1 MIITSGGSEADN
13 PAIKGVAA
21 ALREKGRHIIT
32 SSVEHHAVLDSC
44 KYLEKQ
50 GFDVTYLPVD
60 ANGRVQVEDVQNAL
74 RDETILVTIM
84 HANNE
89 VGTIQPIKEISE
101 VVKARSK
108 ALFHT
113 DAVQTVGAIPVHLDE
128 LGVDLLSLSA
138 HKFYGPKGVGA
149 LIIRKGVRLES
160 LIHGGAQERNR
171 RAGTENLP
179 GVVGMAKALELANA
193 ELPEARPRITR
204 LRDHLIQSVLNGFD
218 HVRLNGHP
226 TGGCRAMPISA
237 LNILRRI
244 VAVELGSAGYRRLQ
258 RLSLHLRSLDLPCL
272 LAMGLCHT
280 TAHGSSAFPWAKG
293 PPRRKWRRS
302 WCCRGSSRNCAP
314 CPRCM
319 IMCERSV
326 DMYSDKVMDHF
337 RNPGMWG
344 DPDADGVGEVGNAVC
359 GDIMRIYLKVNDNR
373 IEDIKFKTFG
383 CGAAIATLGM
393 VTEMVKGRPWEKPW
407 P

>member
-1 MIITSGGSEADN
+1 MQRIYMDHAATTPTDPRVVEAMMPYFTEFFGNPSSIHGFGRAARKALEDARAVIAQELGAEPAGVIITSGGSEADN
-13 PAIKGVAA
+13 LAIKGVAA

-218 HVRLNGHP
+218 HVRLVIHGAVA
-226 TGGCRAMPISA
+226 AMPISA
-237 LNILRRI
+237 LNILREN
-244 VAVELGSAGYRRLQ
+244 VAVELDLAIAASSGSACTPVRWTPAF
-258 RLSLHLRSLDLPCL
+258 LR
-272 LAMGLCHT
+272 
-280 TAHGSSAFPWAKG
+280 HGASP
-293 PPRRKWRRS
+293 
-302 WCCRGSSRNCAP
+302 
-314 CPRCM
+314 
-319 IMCERSV
+319 
-326 DMYSDKVMDHF
+326 
-337 RNPGMWG
+337 
-344 DPDADGVGEVGNAVC
+344 
-359 GDIMRIYLKVNDNR
+359 
-373 IEDIKFKTFG
+373 
-383 CGAAIATLGM
+383 
-393 VTEMVKGRPWEKPW
+393 
-407 P
+407 

>member
-1 MIITSGGSEADN
+1 MQRIYMDHAATTPTDPRVVEAMMPYFTEFFGNPSSIHGFGRAARKALEDARAVIAQELGAEPAGVIITSGGSEADN
-13 PAIKGVAA
+13 LAIKGVAA

-149 LIIRKGVRLES
+149 LIIRKGVRFES

-226 TGGCRAMPISA
+226 TERLPGNANFSFEYIEGESLL
-237 LNILRRI
+237 LNLDLQGI
-244 VAVELGSAGYRRLQ
+244 AASSGSACTSG
-258 RLSLHLRSLDLPCL
+258 SLDPSHVL
-272 LAMGLCHT
+272 LAMGLCHA
-280 TAHGSSAFPWAKG
+280 TAHGSLRLSLGKG
-293 PPRRKWRRS
+293 TT
-302 WCCRGSSRNCAP
+302 
-314 CPRCM
+314 
-319 IMCERSV
+319 EE
-326 DMYSDKVMDHF
+326 
-337 RNPGMWG
+337 
-344 DPDADGVGEVGNAVC
+344 EVETV
-359 GDIMRIYLKVNDNR
+359 LKVLPG
-373 IEDIKFKTFG
+373 I
-383 CGAAIATLGM
+383 
-393 VTEMVKGRPWEKPW
+393 VEKLRAMSPLYDHVRKECLTCTRTK
-407 P
+407 